1 MAMRRH
7 HSLVQP
13 AGVRVSAA
21 PGRETVTIR
30 RAPKPRFFPS
40 PAAFRRWLAAHH
52 QTAPDLLVGFYKK
65 GSGKP
70 SITWPESVDEALAV
84 GWIDGVRR
92 RIDEV
97 SYTIRFSPRRARSIW
112 SAINIRRV
120 QELEKLGRMQPA
132 GLKAFEKRTANRS
145 GIYSYEQRPET
156 LGDPYHQMLAE
167 NKAAS
172 GFFHASPPWYKRA
185 ATWWVISARQ
195 EETRLKRLRTLI
207 ELSARRT
214 TIPQFTRRNP
224 VARKHASR

>member
-1 MAMRRH
+1 MRRH
-7 HSLVQP
+7 RSLVQP

-21 PGRETVTIR
+21 SRRETVTTR
-30 RAPKPRFFPS
+30 RLPKPRFFPS
-40 PAAFRRWLAAHH
+40 PEAFRRWLAAHH

-112 SAINIRRV
+112 STFNIRRV
-120 QELEKLGRMQPA
+120 QELEELGRMRPA

-145 GIYSYEQRPET
+145 GIYSYEQRPDT

-167 NKAAS
+167 NEAAS
-172 GFFHASPPWYKRA
+172 EFFHASAPSYKRA
-185 ATWWVISARQ
+185 ATWWVISAKQ

-214 TIPQFTRRNP
+214 TIPQLTRRNP
-224 VARKHASR
+224 VARKRASR